1 MVVKRK
7 RKPMSDAQRAA
18 ASERLAKAREARGHD
33 GSKSVHPLLLD
44 MDDDSPIHW
53 RKVREWVKEIGVEL
67 RSKKA
72 QRLSKDSKERQEY
85 QTLEVYL
92 GNLKRYLDSSI
103 WLDARYG
110 RHREGKMGTVV
121 HTIGYFPSGRPKR
134 VVGWFYKDIGEYTE
148 EMRENDD
155 RIYGTE
161 SEYRRDKHHRK
172 LHEQEE
178 VLEDGGEDSSEF
190 GT

>member
-1 MVVKRK
+1 
-7 RKPMSDAQRAA
+7 MSDAQRAA

-134 VVGWFYKDIGEYTE
+134 VVGWFYKDVGEYTE